1 MPKSEQVV
9 NLMSK
14 DDQVEVVIIKAKP
27 KYPQQ
32 MFQEEYLNKKN
43 RVRTEEYRK
52 MEQQPKM
59 KKAELSKI
67 IEDK

>member
-52 MEQQPKM
+52 MEQ
-59 KKAELSKI
+59 
-67 IEDK
+67 